1 MFRKFSRQSSRI
13 VPNFYN
19 FIPILYYYINCKISR
34 LFVYP
39 INSSSEEKSFQISR
53 VNVFQFQ
60 IFFFLLLF
68 SAFAFNFNLIHFSFF
83 LLSLDFILLLLL
95 QFLFNSNNYYI
106 IFFKLIFFFLPRFH
120 SISTIYYL
128 FFSFPLFSLFS
139 LLFSKDVLLLV
150 DATSSVNIIN

>member
-1 MFRKFSRQSSRI
+1 MSIVKFHGFLFIQLIGRQKRNLFKFPALTFFNFKSFSS
-13 VPNFYN
+13 
-19 FIPILYYYINCKISR
+19 YYYS
-34 LFVYP
+34 
-39 INSSSEEKSFQISR
+39 
-53 VNVFQFQ
+53 
-60 IFFFLLLF
+60 LL
-68 SAFAFNFNLIHFSFF
+68 FNFNLIHFSFF
-83 LLSLDFILLLLL
+83 LLPLDFILLLLL

>member
-1 MFRKFSRQSSRI
+1 MFQISTILSQ
-13 VPNFYN
+13 FYN
-19 FIPILYYYINCKISR
+19 IIISIVKFHVFLFIQ
-34 LFVYP
+34 

-128 FFSFPLFSLFS
+128 FSLFPFSPFFLFSFRKMSFCSSMPRRALI
-139 LLFSKDVLLLV
+139 LL
-150 DATSSVNIIN
+150 INGGPAG